1 MPSYGNNSTPRPI
14 HILPDAVASRI
25 AAGEVVE
32 RPVAVVKEL
41 VENSLDA
48 GAARISVDFA
58 EGGVRRI
65 VVEDDGTGMNRDNAL
80 LSLERHATSKLEDA
94 GDLDHIASFG
104 FRGEALPSIASVA
117 HLTMK
122 TRDAASETGTLVEV
136 AGGLVK
142 DVRETGAP
150 RGTRIEVADLFY
162 NVPARLKFLKSE
174 KTEAAHIVLAT
185 RLLALANP
193 SVAFTLSSEG
203 RTLFSS
209 PACESLARRADEV
222 FGRGTASGMAEIS
235 AEGDGITLSGL
246 LLSPGTGRPS
256 RADLYFF
263 ANRRSVENRL
273 LLSATLEA
281 AESFFPRD
289 RFPAGFLFITIDPAA
304 IDVNVHPA
312 KREIR
317 LRDEAKVRDFVLAAL
332 REKFGELSRGKSA
345 QIAAPRP
352 AAVPAP
358 TLAPGTT
365 PRIPA
370 ASIPTP
376 PATPVKAGILR
387 EVAEPPAPP
396 SNLHANAPHPAPTLH
411 TLPESLPQ
419 LPSWRFVGTLSGGLV
434 LFETTEGLLVL
445 GASAARARIAYEHC
459 LADLE
464 KGEPVTQGL
473 LFPLV
478 VELSPAAAGALEG
491 GLALLRRG
499 GFEIEPFGRGSFRL
513 SGVPAW
519 FPVEAADEFIKNA
532 ADSFAE
538 GGLRSA
544 RDPLQARD
552 TFARI
557 AATHAGRGP
566 APADEAQALD
576 LASRLL
582 ACKNPLADA
591 RGRAAI
597 TLFTRRELTGQAV
610 QRAFL

>member
-1 MPSYGNNSTPRPI
+1 MPSPGNSPAPRPI

-48 GAARISVDFA
+48 GAAHIFVDFA
-58 EGGVRRI
+58 GGGVRKI
-65 VVEDDGTGMNRDNAL
+65 VVEDDGSGMNRDNAL
-80 LSLERHATSKLEDA
+80 LSLERHATSKLADA

-117 HLTMK
+117 HFSMK
-122 TRDAASETGTLVEV
+122 TRDAASEVGTLVEV

-142 DVRETGAP
+142 NVRETGASK
-150 RGTRIEVADLFY
+150 GTRIEVADLFY

-222 FGRGTASGMAEIS
+222 FGRGTASGMAELAAS
-235 AEGDGITLSGL
+235 GDGIALCGL
-246 LLSPGTGRPS
+246 LLSPGAGRPS
-256 RADLYFF
+256 RTDLFYF

-281 AESFFPRD
+281 AEGFFPRD
-289 RFPAGFLFITIDPAA
+289 RFPAGFLFLEIDPAA

-332 REKFGELSRGKSA
+332 REKLGELSRGKSA

-358 TLAPGTT
+358 AIAPG
-365 PRIPA
+365 A
-370 ASIPTP
+370 APVRHAAPILP
-376 PATPVKAGILR
+376 PAPVKAGILR

-396 SNLHANAPHPAPTLH
+396 ASKPRAIHPAAAPGPH
-411 TLPESLPQ
+411 TIPDGLPQ
-419 LPSWRFVGTLSGGLV
+419 LPSWRYVGTLSGGLV
-434 LFETTEGLLVL
+434 LFETAEGLLVL
-445 GASAARARIAYEHC
+445 GASAARARIAYERC
-459 LADLE
+459 LETLE
-464 KGEPVTQGL
+464 KAEPVTQGL

-491 GLALLRRG
+491 GLPLLRRG
-499 GFEIEPFGRGSFRL
+499 GFDIEPFGRGSFRL

-519 FPVEAADEFIKNA
+519 FPVEAADEFVKSA

-538 GGLRSA
+538 GGLRGA

-576 LASRLL
+576 LAGRLL
-582 ACKNPLADA
+582 SCKNPLADA

-597 TLFTRRELTGQAV
+597 TLFTHRELTGQPL